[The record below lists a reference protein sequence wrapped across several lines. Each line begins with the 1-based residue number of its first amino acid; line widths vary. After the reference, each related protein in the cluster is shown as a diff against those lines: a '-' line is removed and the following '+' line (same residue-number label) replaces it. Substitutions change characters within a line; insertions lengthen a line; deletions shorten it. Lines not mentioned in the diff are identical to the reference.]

1 MRYIMKNTL
10 IVFALALGF
19 VFAGSTNAQT
29 PVVFAKGTTE
39 KTMTITV
46 KPKDMNT
53 YALSVK
59 SGQVINVSVSGDIS
73 ISKTEEFPVIGL
85 NLTNGVED
93 VDQWQD
99 GEAYLSVLTGTTKKY
114 VISINNSDR
123 KRART
128 FKITFKVTDDIADYA
143 GGIKTDQ

>member
-1 MRYIMKNTL
+1 MRNTMKSTL
-10 IVFALALGF
+10 IIFAIAIGF
-19 VFAGSTNAQT
+19 VFASNTNAQT
-29 PVVFAKGTTE
+29 QVVFAKGTTE

-53 YALSVK
+53 YALNVK

-73 ISKTEEFPVIGL
+73 ISKTNEFPVIGL

-93 VDQWQD
+93 VDNWQD
-99 GEAYLSVLTGTTKKY
+99 GEGYLSVLAGRDGKF
-114 VISINNSDR
+114 VVSINNSDK

-128 FKITFKVTDDIADYA
+128 FKIKFSVTDNRDDYQ
-143 GGIKTDQ
+143 GGESTDQ

>member
-1 MRYIMKNTL
+1 MNVRSI
-10 IVFALALGF
+10 IIPVILGF
-19 VFAGSTNAQT
+19 IFAINSNGQT
-29 PVVFAKGTTE
+29 PVIFAKGTTE

-53 YALSVK
+53 YSLYVR
-59 SGQVINVSVSGDIS
+59 SGQVINVSVTGDVAIS
-73 ISKTEEFPVIGL
+73 RSNQFPVIGI

-93 VDQWQD
+93 IDQWQD
-99 GEAYLSVLTGTTKKY
+99 GEQYLSVLAGRDGKF

-128 FKITFKVTDDIADYA
+128 FKIKFSVTNDRQDYQ
-143 GGIKTDQ
+143 GGESTN